1 MLSLR
6 VSTTAQLSP
15 AVEGLLTAEP
25 HISSL
30 TVLRG
35 ASLQPLGDVFIADI
49 PRERA
54 NQLVDELRRLGVH
67 QEGTIALNP
76 VETWISRPGLTAE
89 EDAPGQGDDAVV
101 WAEVT
106 ERAYDDSHFNWTY
119 LSFMVLA
126 TLLASIAI
134 LTDST
139 IVLIG
144 AMVLGPEFVPIA
156 ALGLA
161 MVRKRPM
168 LFRQALRTLILGFA
182 ISIAFTTTLAL
193 ILNLTNVVDFSELNA
208 ARPGTSFIYNVN
220 WWSLAVALIAGAAG
234 VLSLT
239 SAKGSGL
246 IGVFI
251 SVTTI
256 PASGNIALGLA
267 YGIWSQVL
275 GSGAQLVV
283 NIAGMAIAGWLTL
296 LLQQRIWTRTTLGKV
311 RPAPLQRADQ

>member
-1 MLSLR
+1 M
-6 VSTTAQLSP
+6 
-15 AVEGLLTAEP
+15 
-25 HISSL
+25 
-30 TVLRG
+30 LRG
-35 ASLQPLGDVFIADI
+35 ASAQPVGDVFIADI

-54 NQLVDELRRLGVH
+54 NHLVDALRRIGVPD
-67 QEGTIALNP
+67 EGTISLTP
-76 VETWISRPGLTAE
+76 VETWISRPGLQAE
-89 EDAPGQGDDAVV
+89 ADAPGQGDDAVV

-106 ERAYDDSHFNWTY
+106 DRAYSDTVLSWTY
-119 LSFMVLA
+119 LSFMILA

-139 IVLIG
+139 ILIIG

-161 MVRKRPM
+161 IVRKRPM
-168 LFRQALRTLILGFA
+168 LFHQALRTLVLGFV
-182 ISIAFTTTLAL
+182 ISIIFTTVVAL
-193 ILNLTNVVDFSELNA
+193 ILNLTTAVDFSELNS

-267 YGIWSQVL
+267 YGMWSQVL
-275 GSGAQLVV
+275 GSGAQLIV
-283 NIAGMAIAGWLTL
+283 NIAGMALAGWLTL
-296 LLQQRIWTRTTLGKV
+296 LLQQRIWARTTSGKA
-311 RPAPLQRADQ
+311 RQAPLPRVDW

>member
-15 AVEGLLTAEP
+15 AVESLLAAER

-35 ASLQPLGDVFIADI
+35 ASVQPLGDVFIADI

-54 NQLVDELRRLGVH
+54 NLLVDQLRALDVH
-67 QEGTIALNP
+67 REGTIALNP
-76 VETWISRPGLTAE
+76 VDTWISQAGYTVE
-89 EDAPGQGDDAVV
+89 EQAPGQGADAVV

-106 ERAYDDSHFNWTY
+106 ERAYDDSELNWTY
-119 LSFMVLA
+119 ISFMILA
-126 TLLASIAI
+126 TLLASVAI

-139 IVLIG
+139 FVLIG

-161 MVRKRPM
+161 LVRKRPM
-168 LFRQALRTLILGFA
+168 LLRQALRTLIYGFA
-182 ISIAFTTTLAL
+182 ISIAFTTLIAI
-193 ILNLTNVVDFSELNA
+193 ILNVTNIVDFGELNS

-239 SAKGSGL
+239 SSKGSGL

-267 YGIWSQVL
+267 YGMWSQVL
-275 GSGAQLVV
+275 GSSAQLIV
-283 NIAGMAIAGWLTL
+283 NITGMAIAGWLTL
-296 LLQQRIWTRTTLGKV
+296 VLQQKLWKSPIQVKA
-311 RPAPLQRADQ
+311 RPTPRQRADQ

>member
-15 AVEGLLTAEP
+15 AVEQLLTNDP
-25 HISSL
+25 HVSSL
-30 TVLRG
+30 TLLRG
-35 ASLQPLGDVFIADI
+35 ASVQPPGDVFLADI
-49 PRERA
+49 PRESA
-54 NQLVDELRRLGVH
+54 NAIVDQLRQLGVH
-67 QEGTIALNP
+67 LEGTIALNP
-76 VETWISRPGLTAE
+76 VETWISKPGHLAE
-89 EDAPGQGDDAVV
+89 ELAPGQGADAVV
-101 WAEVT
+101 WAQVT
-106 ERAYDDSHFNWTY
+106 ERAYDDSQLNWTY
-119 LSFMVLA
+119 ISFMILA

-139 IVLIG
+139 ILVIG

-168 LFRQALRTLILGFA
+168 LFRQALRTLALGFV
-182 ISIAFTTTLAL
+182 ISIAFTTALAFL
-193 ILNLTNVVDFSELNA
+193 CNVTNLVDFADVNA
-208 ARPGTSFIYNVN
+208 PRPGTNFIYHVN
-220 WWSLAVALIAGAAG
+220 WWSLVVAVIAGAAG

-239 SAKGSGL
+239 ASKGNGL
-246 IGVFI
+246 VGVFI

-267 YGIWSQVL
+267 YGVWSQVL
-275 GSGAQLVV
+275 GSGAQLIV

-296 LLQQRIWTRTTLGKV
+296 LLQQRIWKGTTQAKV
-311 RPAPLQRADQ
+311 QQVPLLQADQ

>member
-15 AVEGLLTAEP
+15 AVEALLTAEP

-35 ASLQPLGDVFIADI
+35 ASLQPRGDVFIADI

-76 VETWISRPGLTAE
+76 VETWISRPGLAAE

-106 ERAYDDSHFNWTY
+106 ERAYDDSRFNWTY
-119 LSFMVLA
+119 LSFMILA

-161 MVRKRPM
+161 MVRRRPM
-168 LFRQALRTLILGFA
+168 LFRQAVRTLVLGFV
-182 ISIAFTTTLAL
+182 ISIAFTTALAL
-193 ILNLTNVVDFSELNA
+193 ILNLTNVVDFSELDS
-208 ARPGTSFIYNVN
+208 ARPGTNFIYNVN

-239 SAKGSGL
+239 SSKASGL

-267 YGIWSQVL
+267 YGVWSQVL
-275 GSGAQLVV
+275 GSGVQLIV
-283 NIAGMAIAGWLTL
+283 NIAGMAVAGWLTL
-296 LLQQRIWTRTTLGKV
+296 LLQQRVWTRTTLGKA
-311 RPAPLQRADQ
+311 RQAPLQRADR